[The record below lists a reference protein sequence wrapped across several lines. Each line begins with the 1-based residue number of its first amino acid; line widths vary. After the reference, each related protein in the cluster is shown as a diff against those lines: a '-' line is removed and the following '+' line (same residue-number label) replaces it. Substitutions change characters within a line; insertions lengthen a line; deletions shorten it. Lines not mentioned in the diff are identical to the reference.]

1 MDQKNNLFHHEK
13 FFRLNNLLPVILLII
28 TWGIYFWFGF
38 ENSLSTFVFV
48 SVTFL
53 VFVVASRRN
62 STYFIYNDRIE
73 LVNFLSKKSNETIR
87 FDQIDQ
93 IRYEDS
99 FDDSFG
105 VFWSNFI
112 IIYPK
117 KGVIWKNQKKG
128 RIALTVTGLKRQSTI
143 LKLLNFFQSKNL
155 EVVIKT
161 NSKKIKSKTGLQN
174 WDQVR

>member
-1 MDQKNNLFHHEK
+1 MDKENNLIHHEK
-13 FFRLNNLLPVILLII
+13 FFRLNNLLPVSILII
-28 TWGIYFWFGF
+28 AWGFYFWFGF
-38 ENSLSTFVFV
+38 ENSLSTFTFV
-48 SVTFL
+48 ALTIL

-62 STYFIYNDRIE
+62 STYFIYSNRIE
-73 LVNFLSKKSNETIR
+73 LVNFLTKKTNETIS

-117 KGVIWKNQKKG
+117 KGVIWKNQKQG
-128 RIALTVTGLKRQSTI
+128 RIALTVTGLNRQSTI
-143 LKLLNFFQSKNL
+143 LKLLKFFQSKNL

-161 NSKKIKSKTGLQN
+161 NSKKIKRETGLQN
-174 WDQVR
+174 WDQV